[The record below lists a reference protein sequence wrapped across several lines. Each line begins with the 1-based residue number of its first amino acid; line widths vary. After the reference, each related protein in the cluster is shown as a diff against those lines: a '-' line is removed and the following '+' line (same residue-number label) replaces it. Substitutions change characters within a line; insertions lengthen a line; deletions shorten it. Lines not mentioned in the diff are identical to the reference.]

1 MTAFYTGAI
10 SMMYGFL
17 KGVRPADSSHATYPV
32 FDTVENS
39 SPSQLR
45 SFEDIKGGFLMLATQ
60 VPYLK
65 ITVDHL
71 ARVTAGMHV
80 DPAHPR

>member
-17 KGVRPADSSHATYPV
+17 KEVRPADSSHATYQV

-39 SPSQLR
+39 SPSQLT
-45 SFEDIKGGFLMLATQ
+45 SFEDIKGGFLMPATVRSCQ
-60 VPYLK
+60 DD
-65 ITVDHL
+65 I
-71 ARVTAGMHV
+71 A
-80 DPAHPR
+80 